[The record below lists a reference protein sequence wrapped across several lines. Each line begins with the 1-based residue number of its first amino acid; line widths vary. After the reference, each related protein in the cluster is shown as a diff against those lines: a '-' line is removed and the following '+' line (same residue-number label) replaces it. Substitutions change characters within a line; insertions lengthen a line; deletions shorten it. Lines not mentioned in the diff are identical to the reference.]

1 MDANLLRRYDEEAAP
16 SRADWTSQPAQTNQ
30 QEGTSMNKRLYFL
43 LAFLAGCATTGLED
57 IPLLWMPTIG
67 MFSIG
72 SAELAELQN
81 ARLQIAPVTDKRENA
96 ALIGQNRKE
105 QTPRQVTTPDDVSA
119 FVTNRM
125 KALMSA
131 AGIKVVDSGD
141 TAILKTELR
150 QFFVDETN
158 TYQAEV
164 ILRVTLTDP
173 NGDVLWSGLTS
184 GAAARRGRSHKA
196 DNYYQTLSD
205 SLVGA
210 VQQLIQNRGF
220 RKALAGGQK

>member
-1 MDANLLRRYDEEAAP
+1 
-16 SRADWTSQPAQTNQ
+16 
-30 QEGTSMNKRLYFL
+30 MNKRLYFL
-43 LAFLAGCATTGLED
+43 LAFLAGCASTGLEN
-57 IPLLWMPTIG
+57 IPLLWKPTTG

-72 SAELAELQN
+72 SAELGELQN
-81 ARLQIAPVTDKRENA
+81 ARLQIDRVTDIRENA
-96 ALIGQNRKE
+96 ALIGQNHEE

-131 AGIKVVDSGD
+131 AGIKVVDSGG

-158 TYQAEV
+158 IYEAAV

-173 NGDVLWSGLTS
+173 NGNVLWSGLTG
-184 GAAARRGRSHKA
+184 GAASRFGRSYKA
-196 DNYYQTLSD
+196 ENYYETLSD

-210 VQQLIQNRGF
+210 VHQLIQNRGF
-220 RKALAGGQK
+220 RETLAAS

>member
-1 MDANLLRRYDEEAAP
+1 
-16 SRADWTSQPAQTNQ
+16 
-30 QEGTSMNKRLYFL
+30 MNKRLYFL
-43 LAFLAGCATTGLED
+43 LAFLAGCASTGLEN
-57 IPLLWMPTIG
+57 IPLLWKPTTG

-81 ARLQIAPVTDKRENA
+81 ARLQIDPVIDKRENP
-96 ALIGQNRKE
+96 ALIGQNREE
-105 QTPRQVTTPDDVSA
+105 QTPRKVTTPEDVSA

-125 KALMSA
+125 KALVSA
-131 AGIKVVDSGD
+131 AGIKVVDGGG

-150 QFFVDETN
+150 QFFVDETD

-173 NGDVLWSGLTS
+173 DGNVLWSGLTS
-184 GAAARRGRSHKA
+184 GASARRGRSYRA
-196 DNYYQTLSD
+196 DNYYETLSD

-220 RKALAGGQK
+220 RKALAGGEK

>member
-1 MDANLLRRYDEEAAP
+1 
-16 SRADWTSQPAQTNQ
+16 
-30 QEGTSMNKRLYFL
+30 MNKRLYFL
-43 LAFLAGCATTGLED
+43 LAFLAGCATTGLEN

-81 ARLQIAPVTDKRENA
+81 ARLQIDPATDIRESA
-96 ALIGQNRKE
+96 SLIGQNREE

-119 FVTNRM
+119 FVTNRV
-125 KALMSA
+125 KSLIAV
-131 AGIKVVDSGD
+131 AGIKVVDSGG
-141 TAILKTELR
+141 TAILKSELR
-150 QFFVDETN
+150 RFFVDETD
-158 TYQAEV
+158 TYQGEV

-173 NGDVLWSGLTS
+173 EGKILWSGLTS
-184 GAAARRGRSHKA
+184 GAAARRGRSYRA

-220 RKALAGGQK
+220 RAALVEGHK

>member
-1 MDANLLRRYDEEAAP
+1 MDGSLFRHYDEETAP
-16 SRADWTSQPAQTNQ
+16 RRADWLFHPAQVNQ

-43 LAFLAGCATTGLED
+43 LAFLAGCASTGLEN
-57 IPLLWMPTIG
+57 IPLLWKPTTG

-81 ARLQIAPVTDKRENA
+81 ARLQIDPAIDKRENA
-96 ALIGQNRKE
+96 AVIGQNREE
-105 QTPRQVTTPDDVSA
+105 QTPRQVTTADDVSA

-131 AGIKVVDSGD
+131 AGIKVVDSGG

-150 QFFVDETN
+150 RFFVDETD

-164 ILRVTLTDP
+164 ILRVTLTGPDG
-173 NGDVLWSGLTS
+173 NVLWSGLTS
-184 GAAARRGRSHKA
+184 GAAARFGRSYKA
-196 DNYYQTLSD
+196 DNYYETLSD

-220 RKALAGGQK
+220 RAALAGS

>member
-1 MDANLLRRYDEEAAP
+1 MELRTRRKP
-16 SRADWTSQPAQTNQ
+16 IP

-43 LAFLAGCATTGLED
+43 LAFLAGCASTGLEN
-57 IPLLWMPTIG
+57 IPLLWKPTTG

-81 ARLQIAPVTDKRENA
+81 ARLQIDPVIDNRENTTA
-96 ALIGQNRKE
+96 IGQNREE
-105 QTPRQVTTPDDVSA
+105 QTPRQVTTPEDVPA

-125 KALMSA
+125 KALFSVS
-131 AGIKVVDSGD
+131 GIKVVDSGG

-150 QFFVDETN
+150 RFFVDETN
-158 TYQAEV
+158 TYQGEV
-164 ILRVTLTDP
+164 I
-173 NGDVLWSGLTS
+173 LWSGLTS
-184 GAAARRGRSHKA
+184 GASARRGRSYRA
-196 DNYYQTLSD
+196 DNYYETLSD

-220 RKALAGGQK
+220 HKALAESSRAG

>member
-1 MDANLLRRYDEEAAP
+1 MDASLLRRYDEEAAP
-16 SRADWTSQPAQTNQ
+16 SRADWTSRLAQANQ

-43 LAFLAGCATTGLED
+43 LAFLTGCATTGLEN

-125 KALMSA
+125 KALMVA
-131 AGIKVVDSGD
+131 AGLKVVDSGG

-150 QFFVDETN
+150 QFFVDETD
-158 TYQAEV
+158 TYQGEV

-173 NGDVLWSGLTS
+173 DGSVLWSGLSS
-184 GAAARRGRSHKA
+184 GAAARRGRSYRA
-196 DNYYQTLSD
+196 DNYYETLSD

-210 VQQLIQNRGF
+210 AQQLIRNRGF
-220 RKALAGGQK
+220 RKALAGS

>member
-1 MDANLLRRYDEEAAP
+1 
-16 SRADWTSQPAQTNQ
+16 
-30 QEGTSMNKRLYFL
+30 MNKWLVFL
-43 LAFLAGCATTGLED
+43 LAILAGCASTGLEN
-57 IPLLWMPTIG
+57 IPLLWKPTTG

-81 ARLQIAPVTDKRENA
+81 ARLQIDPVADKRENPA
-96 ALIGQNRKE
+96 VIGQNRE
-105 QTPRQVTTPDDVSA
+105 EPTPRQVTTPDDVSA

-131 AGIKVVDSGD
+131 AGIKVVDSGG

-150 QFFVDETN
+150 TFFVDETN

-173 NGDVLWSGLTS
+173 DGKVLWSGLTS
-184 GAAARRGRSHKA
+184 GASARRGRSYRA
-196 DNYYQTLSD
+196 DNYYEALSD

-220 RKALAGGQK
+220 HKALAGS

>member
-1 MDANLLRRYDEEAAP
+1 
-16 SRADWTSQPAQTNQ
+16 
-30 QEGTSMNKRLYFL
+30 MNKRLYFL
-43 LAFLAGCATTGLED
+43 LAFLGGCASTGLEN
-57 IPLLWMPTIG
+57 IPLLWKPTTG

-81 ARLQIAPVTDKRENA
+81 ARLQIDPVADNRGDTTV
-96 ALIGQNRKE
+96 IGQNRE
-105 QTPRQVTTPDDVSA
+105 EATPRQVTTPDDVAA

-125 KALMSA
+125 KALISM
-131 AGIKVVDSGD
+131 AGIKVVDSGG

-150 QFFVDETN
+150 RLFVDETN

-173 NGDVLWSGLTS
+173 DGNVLWSGLSS
-184 GAAARRGRSHKA
+184 GAAARRGRSYRE
-196 DNYYQTLSD
+196 DNYYETLSD

-220 RKALAGGQK
+220 HKALAGN

>member
-1 MDANLLRRYDEEAAP
+1 
-16 SRADWTSQPAQTNQ
+16 
-30 QEGTSMNKRLYFL
+30 MNKRLVFL
-43 LAFLAGCATTGLED
+43 LAFLAGCASTGLEN
-57 IPLLWMPTIG
+57 IPLLWRPTTG

-81 ARLQIAPVTDKRENA
+81 ARLQIDPVIEKRDNTA
-96 ALIGQNRKE
+96 AIGQNREEPTLRK
-105 QTPRQVTTPDDVSA
+105 VTTPEDVPA

-125 KALMSA
+125 KAQMSM
-131 AGIKVVDSGD
+131 AGIKVVDSGA

-150 QFFVDETN
+150 RFFVDETD

-173 NGDVLWSGLTS
+173 NGNVLWSGLSS
-184 GAAARRGRSHKA
+184 GAAARRGRSYRA
-196 DNYYQTLSD
+196 DNYYETLSD

-220 RKALAGGQK
+220 HKALAGT

>member
-1 MDANLLRRYDEEAAP
+1 
-16 SRADWTSQPAQTNQ
+16 
-30 QEGTSMNKRLYFL
+30 MNKRLYFL
-43 LAFLAGCATTGLED
+43 LAFLAGCASTGLEN
-57 IPLLWMPTIG
+57 IPLLWKPTTG

-81 ARLQIAPVTDKRENA
+81 ARLQIDPVADKRENPA
-96 ALIGQNRKE
+96 VIGQNRE
-105 QTPRQVTTPDDVSA
+105 EPTPRQVTTPDDVSA

-131 AGIKVVDSGD
+131 AGIKVVDSGG

-150 QFFVDETN
+150 RFFVDETN

-173 NGDVLWSGLTS
+173 DGKVLWSGLTS
-184 GAAARRGRSHKA
+184 GASARRGRSYRA
-196 DNYYQTLSD
+196 DNYYETLSD

-220 RKALAGGQK
+220 HKALAGSSRSE

>member
-1 MDANLLRRYDEEAAP
+1 
-16 SRADWTSQPAQTNQ
+16 
-30 QEGTSMNKRLYFL
+30 MNKRLYFL
-43 LAFLAGCATTGLED
+43 LAFLAGCASTGLEN
-57 IPLLWMPTIG
+57 IPLLWKPTTG

-81 ARLQIAPVTDKRENA
+81 ARLQIDPVTDKRENTA
-96 ALIGQNRKE
+96 VIGQNRE
-105 QTPRQVTTPDDVSA
+105 QQTPREVTTPDDVAA

-125 KALMSA
+125 KALMSM
-131 AGIKVVDSGD
+131 AGIKVVDSGG

-150 QFFVDETN
+150 RFFVDETN

-173 NGDVLWSGLTS
+173 DGNVLWSGLSS
-184 GAAARRGRSHKA
+184 GAAARRGRSYRA
-196 DNYYQTLSD
+196 DNYYETLSD

-220 RKALAGGQK
+220 HKALAGSSRSE

>member
-1 MDANLLRRYDEEAAP
+1 
-16 SRADWTSQPAQTNQ
+16 
-30 QEGTSMNKRLYFL
+30 MNKRLVFL
-43 LAFLAGCATTGLED
+43 LAFLAGCASTGLEN
-57 IPLLWMPTIG
+57 IPLFWRPTTG

-81 ARLQIAPVTDKRENA
+81 ARLQIDPVADKRENPA
-96 ALIGQNRKE
+96 VIGQNRE
-105 QTPRQVTTPDDVSA
+105 EPTPRQVTTPDDVSA

-131 AGIKVVDSGD
+131 AGIKVVDSGG

-150 QFFVDETN
+150 TFFVDETN

-173 NGDVLWSGLTS
+173 DGKVLWSGLTS
-184 GAAARRGRSHKA
+184 GASARRGRSYRA
-196 DNYYQTLSD
+196 DNYYEALSD

-220 RKALAGGQK
+220 HKALAGS

>member
-1 MDANLLRRYDEEAAP
+1 
-16 SRADWTSQPAQTNQ
+16 
-30 QEGTSMNKRLYFL
+30 MNKPLYFL
-43 LAFLAGCATTGLED
+43 LAILAGCASTGLEN
-57 IPLLWMPTIG
+57 IPLLWKPTTG
-67 MFSIG
+67 MFSNG

-81 ARLQIAPVTDKRENA
+81 ARLQIDPVIDNRENTTA
-96 ALIGQNRKE
+96 IGQNRE
-105 QTPRQVTTPDDVSA
+105 EPTPRQVTTPEDVPA

-125 KALMSA
+125 KALFSVS
-131 AGIKVVDSGD
+131 GIKVVDSDG

-150 QFFVDETN
+150 RFFVDETD

-173 NGDVLWSGLTS
+173 DGNVLWSGLTS
-184 GAAARRGRSHKA
+184 GASARRGRSYRA
-196 DNYYQTLSD
+196 DNYYETLSD

-220 RKALAGGQK
+220 HKALAESSRAG

>member
-1 MDANLLRRYDEEAAP
+1 
-16 SRADWTSQPAQTNQ
+16 
-30 QEGTSMNKRLYFL
+30 MNKWSVFL
-43 LAFLAGCATTGLED
+43 LAILAGCASTGLEN
-57 IPLLWMPTIG
+57 IPLLWKPTTG

-81 ARLQIAPVTDKRENA
+81 ARLQIDPVADKRENPA
-96 ALIGQNRKE
+96 VIGQNRE
-105 QTPRQVTTPDDVSA
+105 EPTPRQVTTPDDVSA

-125 KALMSA
+125 KALMSV
-131 AGIKVVDSGD
+131 AGVKVVDNGG

-150 QFFVDETN
+150 TFFVDETN

-173 NGDVLWSGLTS
+173 NGNVLWSGLTS
-184 GAAARRGRSHKA
+184 GAAARRGLSYRA
-196 DNYYQTLSD
+196 DNYYETLSD

-220 RKALAGGQK
+220 HKALAGN